1 MSCARASISPVI
13 VSAISRSGIHETNP
27 VCEPAISAAPG
38 TGMSRLSSFVSA
50 IACSMASPIT
60 VLRQFGMEPCA
71 LDTLPDGTHRWHFT
85 QPPPHDEN
93 DLDRELAAFEAKHGH
108 GRA

>member
-1 MSCARASISPVI
+1 
-13 VSAISRSGIHETNP
+13 
-27 VCEPAISAAPG
+27 
-38 TGMSRLSSFVSA
+38 MSRARVRMTDLKTTLA
-50 IACSMASPIT
+50 
-60 VLRQFGMEPCA
+60 VLREFGMKPCA

-85 QPPPHDEN
+85 TPPSHDEN

>member
-1 MSCARASISPVI
+1 
-13 VSAISRSGIHETNP
+13 
-27 VCEPAISAAPG
+27 
-38 TGMSRLSSFVSA
+38 MSRARVRMSDLKTTLA
-50 IACSMASPIT
+50 
-60 VLRQFGMEPCA
+60 VLRQFDMKPYA

-85 QPPPHDEN
+85 TPIPHDEN